1 VKNKFTFINV
11 LYLVVIWLASLLF
24 TYAFYRV
31 GFFNIHYNATQQDI
45 YTLYI
50 KGLIGLSIPAI
61 MCSFSLWMVP
71 NSGFVKTFF
80 VLNAIITFWA
90 SYMSHSG
97 QADIHGITLLI
108 CLILSCVM
116 ATITLAVASME
127 KQEQTK

>member
-1 VKNKFTFINV
+1 MKNKFTFINV
-11 LYLVVIWLASLLF
+11 LCLVIIWVVSLLF

-31 GFFNIHYNATQQDI
+31 GFFYSHYNATQQDI

-61 MCSFSLWMVP
+61 MYSFSLWIAP

-80 VLNAIITFWA
+80 VLNAIITIWA
-90 SYMSHSG
+90 SYISLSG

-108 CLILSCVM
+108 CLILYCIM

-127 KQEQTK
+127 KQKQTK